1 MANDFTRQRSAAEAL
16 PADLADGLE
25 RLRPEAAHAVLS
37 QMTAAE
43 AAQVLIELE
52 VERATRLL
60 ERSSPDQ
67 IAAWVEALAPN
78 AAADLVARLAPE
90 RRREVLAGLP
100 LAVASAVSALL
111 RHPPD
116 SAGGIMDDRFLS
128 VRAEQTLAEGLD
140 RLRTSPPRK
149 SADVAYIYVTD
160 EAGRLVGVVGV
171 RDLLFAAPDRR
182 VHEIMDPQVH
192 HLRVTD
198 DQEAIT
204 RQIERYRYSALP
216 VVDAR
221 QRLVGVVRITDALRV
236 AEAEATEDM
245 QLMVGMS
252 GEEQVHTRWS
262 AAIGKRLPW
271 LGVNLGA
278 ALLAATVVSRFEDT
292 IGRWTA
298 LVVFLPLISAVAGNA
313 GVQAL
318 TVIIRGLAL
327 GDVVRGDAARVL
339 RKELAIGLVN
349 GVGLGLALGL
359 IGYLWKGS
367 LVLGIVAGAAMGLN
381 QVVGVLSGVLV
392 PFGLRYCK
400 IDPAMASSIF
410 VTTLTDILGFLVFL
424 GLAAFALRAF
434 GL

>member
-1 MANDFTRQRSAAEAL
+1 
-16 PADLADGLE
+16 
-25 RLRPEAAHAVLS
+25 
-37 QMTAAE
+37 
-43 AAQVLIELE
+43 
-52 VERATRLL
+52 
-60 ERSSPDQ
+60 
-67 IAAWVEALAPN
+67 
-78 AAADLVARLAPE
+78 
-90 RRREVLAGLP
+90 
-100 LAVASAVSALL
+100 
-111 RHPPD
+111 
-116 SAGGIMDDRFLS
+116 
-128 VRAEQTLAEGLD
+128 
-140 RLRTSPPRK
+140 
-149 SADVAYIYVTD
+149 
-160 EAGRLVGVVGV
+160 
-171 RDLLFAAPDRR
+171 
-182 VHEIMDPQVH
+182 
-192 HLRVTD
+192 
-198 DQEAIT
+198 
-204 RQIERYRYSALP
+204 
-216 VVDAR
+216 
-221 QRLVGVVRITDALRV
+221 
-236 AEAEATEDM
+236 
-245 QLMVGMS
+245 

-292 IGRWTA
+292 ISRWTA

-327 GDVVRGDAARVL
+327 GDVVRGDAVRIL
-339 RKELAIGLVN
+339 RKELGIGLVN

-381 QVVGVLSGVLV
+381 QLVGVLSGVLV